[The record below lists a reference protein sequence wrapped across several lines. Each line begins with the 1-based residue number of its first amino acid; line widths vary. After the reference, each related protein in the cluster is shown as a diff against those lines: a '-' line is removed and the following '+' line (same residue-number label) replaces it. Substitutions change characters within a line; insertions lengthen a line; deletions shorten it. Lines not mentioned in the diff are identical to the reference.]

1 MLSSI
6 RGRRAAEYC
15 RRDYNLQ
22 LSGGNMGRKRGVP
35 DYRNELKSEAVQ
47 GYAECMNV
55 LYMRRLILLRAPF
68 H

>member
-1 MLSSI
+1 
-6 RGRRAAEYC
+6 
-15 RRDYNLQ
+15 
-22 LSGGNMGRKRGVP
+22 MGRKRGVP